1 MAESGINSSVFTTIG
16 RISFTENGKWKRKNE
31 NSDEYIEGRYGTNAF
46 VKRMHLT
53 KDREIG
59 RELYSLEKSGNFHE
73 NVIRFLGSES
83 DGEFR

>member
-16 RISFTENGKWKRKNE
+16 RISFAENGKWKRKIE
-31 NSDEYIEGRYGTNAF
+31 NSDDYIEGRYGTNAF

-83 DGEFR
+83 DGKFR